1 MPHSHFPW
9 VTMEQLPT
17 GWVCELNEI
26 KQKVLPTRVHRSCSA
41 AARECR
47 DKGDKEGRAW
57 EGVSHHRRDLNLPA
71 RGEALLKDTQT
82 REPQTS
88 ACRCL
93 SHSTLALPGE
103 APAGVGRGWAERLG
117 RLKAPLQ
124 EAKKKLSSSTPRQ
137 WASTYNLADSE
148 SLRHNWP
155 TAPSGPWISSPFNG
169 DREIFSEAHEFQGMT
184 CLKDID
190 F

>member
-1 MPHSHFPW
+1 MC
-9 VTMEQLPT
+9 T
-17 GWVCELNEI
+17 G
-26 KQKVLPTRVHRSCSA
+26 A
-41 AARECR
+41 AALRQGYFATKVIR
-47 DKGDKEGRAW
+47 GGGHGR
-57 EGVSHHRRDLNLPA
+57 GVSHHRRDLNLPA
-71 RGEALLKDTQT
+71 RGEGLLKDTQT

-184 CLKDID
+184 CLKDTD
-190 F
+190 FLKKSWTFLAVQRLTLCTSTAGGG